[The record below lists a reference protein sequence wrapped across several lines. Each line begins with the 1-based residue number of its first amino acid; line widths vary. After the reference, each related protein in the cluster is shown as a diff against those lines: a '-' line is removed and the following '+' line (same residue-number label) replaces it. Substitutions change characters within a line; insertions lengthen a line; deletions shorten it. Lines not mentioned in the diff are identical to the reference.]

1 MVLLLSG
8 RSGGQSRQTR
18 QIRQS
23 PSVAGSRWAVPLRL
37 HPVPL
42 ALLVSGGR
50 RRAAAAA
57 LAESVQSAESALLP
71 ESALSAEPALSV
83 GEESSGYGREREA
96 EEALLMLRLFCDR
109 ALSACEAAADKTDGL
124 RAALKKAIPEE
135 ISRLASSASGASGS
149 QSASGSPSASRR
161 RRVAA
166 FGRSAEQERSCAMVK
181 RLNELLHGKR
191 RELIREIV
199 GMAEARGSLAGS
211 PSSPSSPS
219 PASRARAVAARF
231 EAGAAQDRA
240 EGDAWYA
247 AHPRVEIEYWKQQN
261 RVCATV
267 VGDLRRYA
275 EDMRSVDES

>member
-8 RSGGQSRQTR
+8 RSGVRLRQTTQVRQTR
-18 QIRQS
+18 
-23 PSVAGSRWAVPLRL
+23 SVAESRRTFRL

-50 RRAAAAA
+50 RGA
-57 LAESVQSAESALLP
+57 LTE
-71 ESALSAEPALSV
+71 SAEPV
-83 GEESSGYGREREA
+83 SGYGREREA

-124 RAALKKAIPEE
+124 RAAVKRAIPE
-135 ISRLASSASGASGS
+135 SLAPSASSAS
-149 QSASGSPSASRR
+149 SASRR
-161 RRVAA
+161 GRVVA
-166 FGRSAEQERSCAMVK
+166 FGRSAEQERSCALVK
-181 RLNELLHGKR
+181 RLNDLLHGKR

-199 GMAEARGSLAGS
+199 EMAEARGSLASS
-211 PSSPSSPS
+211 PSSPSPS

-231 EAGAAQDRA
+231 EAGAARDRA
-240 EGDAWYA
+240 EGDAWYV
-247 AHPRVEIEYWKQQN
+247 AHPRVEIEYWRQQN